1 MSSDLSTSAGKD
13 QRAPEPSVRRE
24 AFGLAAGLHDLG
36 NLLQVSLAAS
46 QEVDDPWADPD
57 ALRQSLALCR
67 SATIRAVELLGRLGD
82 QVAGQERAPGPPLP
96 IDPSATLEDVIQLV
110 RTIAPPEVR
119 VRHDGDGP
127 RVACSIDAQLL
138 HRAVLNLMRNALDAI
153 GPKGTVS
160 LFQQAD
166 ADARA
171 LRIEV
176 VDDGPGMDPA
186 TLERAR
192 ERGFSTRG
200 AGRGLGLA
208 FVDSFAASVGGTLT
222 IESGEGIG
230 TRVSLRVPAHP
241 IAD

>member
-1 MSSDLSTSAGKD
+1 M
-13 QRAPEPSVRRE
+13 
-24 AFGLAAGLHDLG
+24 
-36 NLLQVSLAAS
+36 
-46 QEVDDPWADPD
+46 
-57 ALRQSLALCR
+57 
-67 SATIRAVELLGRLGD
+67 RAVIMAGGEGSRLRPLTSNQPKPLMPIANRPMMEHVIDLLRRHGITDIVSSGLPPGVEPAWMAANIERL
-82 QVAGQERAPGPPLP
+82 
-96 IDPSATLEDVIQLV
+96 ATEVL
-110 RTIAPPEVR
+110 PEVR

-166 ADARA
+166 ADAQA

-176 VDDGPGMDPA
+176 VDDGPGMAPA

-200 AGRGLGLA
+200 VGRGLGLA

-222 IESGEGIG
+222 IESEEGIG